1 MQRYIGHNETTVRNI
16 GIIESRCRR
25 ERAKFIVCI
34 DIPDRARRGSRRR
47 SWHGPAAIGRFRR
60 RPLFCFCLL
69 SVVMY
74 YRIQSKSQKNNDVL
88 AGPDMALL
96 WSATL
101 DVRLYFGPVSG
112 FGGFAGSSKGSH
124 RLFLALLSRLSL
136 LGSLPKV
143 RYGDSSENIVSLTSN

>member
-60 RPLFCFCLL
+60 RPLFCFC
-69 SVVMY
+69 VVIGSY
-74 YRIQSKSQKNNDVL
+74 VL
-88 AGPDMALL
+88 FSRRARRAMTYSPVLIWLYFGRQR
-96 WSATL
+96 WN
-101 DVRLYFGPVSG
+101 VRLYFGPVSG